1 MPCQAL
7 QVQCQGLIWALTF
20 QMSTSVLPDDFPD
33 VTSVLPK
40 WVLFS
45 DSFWSLNDNSG

>member
-1 MPCQAL
+1 
-7 QVQCQGLIWALTF
+7 
-20 QMSTSVLPDDFPD
+20 MSSIAGTVSGPHLGFDFPD
-33 VTSVLPK
+33 VVTSVLPK

>member
-1 MPCQAL
+1 
-7 QVQCQGLIWALTF
+7 
-20 QMSTSVLPDDFPD
+20 MSSIAGTVSGPHLGFDFPD
-33 VTSVLPK
+33 VLPK